1 MTRLADVSQ
10 EQRTRLEAHVA
21 SLPQLADEIER
32 APEAG
37 AAARLAAEHDFFV
50 QALIPHMAT
59 VESTLYPELDRLL
72 SCRLAM
78 TPMAREHETIRILV
92 IRLGELRGDVI
103 GGSGDSAEV
112 AATIRRLHAVLEPH
126 LREEAHYVPILDR
139 YLDEGRAASLAAA
152 VDAADAPSRSV

>member
-1 MTRLADVSQ
+1 MSTIADVSQ
-10 EQRTRLEAHVA
+10 EQRIRLEAHVA
-21 SLPQLADEIER
+21 SLPELADEIER
-32 APEAG
+32 APKPE
-37 AAARLAAEHDFFV
+37 AAARLAAEHAFLV

-78 TPMAREHETIRILV
+78 TPMAREHEAIRILV
-92 IRLGELRGDVI
+92 IRLGELRGDVV
-103 GGSGDSAEV
+103 GGSGDGVEV

-152 VDAADAPSRSV
+152 VDASDAAARTA